1 MSCRFEKRLLEES
14 KRVTLEEALLLF
26 RRLGIDPGSISDKEF
41 SAAYYRLAKR
51 YHPDLNPG
59 TSELMAHIN
68 AARSAIL
75 KSSGQVRTGVRQTSP
90 QHRERTSPAP
100 A

>member
-1 MSCRFEKRLLEES
+1 
-14 KRVTLEEALLLF
+14 LLLF

-51 YHPDLNPG
+51 YHPDLNPR
-59 TSELMAHIN
+59 TAELMAHIN
-68 AARSAIL
+68 AARNAIL
-75 KSSGQVRTGVRQTSP
+75 KAGCQPRTGIQQTSP
-90 QHRERTSPAP
+90 QYRERTSPAP

>member
-1 MSCRFEKRLLEES
+1 M
-14 KRVTLEEALLLF
+14 TLEEALVLF

-51 YHPDLNPG
+51 YHPDLNPR
-59 TSELMAHIN
+59 TAALMAHIN

-75 KSSGQVRTGVRQTSP
+75 KSTSN
-90 QHRERTSPAP
+90 RRSANL